1 MERTPIFD
9 GHNYTLLKIC
19 LPVGGEGRTF
29 FEPSNT
35 GHIDLPRAR
44 EGCFGGLFVCW
55 TPPDPES
62 GWTEEAAL
70 TPTEDGYEVADVPP
84 LDPVY
89 ARGTADE
96 LVKILFRIEERPS
109 LKAG

>member
-1 MERTPIFD
+1 
-9 GHNYTLLKIC
+9 LLDAARSREW
-19 LPVGGEGRTF
+19 LDRGGR
-29 FEPSNT
+29 
-35 GHIDLPRAR
+35 
-44 EGCFGGLFVCW
+44 
-55 TPPDPES
+55 
-62 GWTEEAAL
+62 L